1 MILPDVNLI
10 LYAYDLDSP
19 FHPVAATWWT
29 KCLTSAEPLGLAQV
43 VMFAFFRL
51 STNPR
56 IFANPFP
63 VDAAIREVYAWSE
76 QPNVRVLAA
85 DQDHW
90 QQVCRLLKDAGG
102 SGNLVT
108 DAQLGAFALTYRG
121 TVHTADTDFQRF
133 PGVSWFNPIT
143 GAKGP

>member
-19 FHPVAATWWT
+19 FHPAAAAWWT
-29 KCLTSAEPLGLAQV
+29 KCLSNEEPVGLAQV
-43 VMFAFFRL
+43 IVFAFLRL
-51 STNPR
+51 STSPR

-63 VDAAIREVYAWSE
+63 IEAAIREVYAWSE

-85 DQDHW
+85 DQDHG
-90 QQVCRLLKDAGG
+90 QVVCRLLKDAGG

>member
-19 FHPVAATWWT
+19 FHPAAAAWWT
-29 KCLTSAEPLGLAQV
+29 KCLSSAETVGVAQV
-43 VMFAFFRL
+43 IVFAFLRL
-51 STNPR
+51 STSSR
-56 IFANPFP
+56 IFANPFS
-63 VDAAIREVYAWSE
+63 VQAAIREANAWSE

-85 DQDHW
+85 DQDDW
-90 QQVCRLLKDAGG
+90 QEACRLLKNAGG

-108 DAQLGAFALTYRG
+108 DAQLGAFALSYRG

-143 GAKGP
+143 GAKGS

>member
-29 KCLTSAEPLGLAQV
+29 KCLSSAEPVGLAQV
-43 VMFAFFRL
+43 VVFAFLRL
-51 STNPR
+51 STSPR
-56 IFANPFP
+56 IFVNPFP
-63 VDAAIREVYAWSE
+63 VDAAIREVYGWSE

-143 GAKGP
+143 GTKG